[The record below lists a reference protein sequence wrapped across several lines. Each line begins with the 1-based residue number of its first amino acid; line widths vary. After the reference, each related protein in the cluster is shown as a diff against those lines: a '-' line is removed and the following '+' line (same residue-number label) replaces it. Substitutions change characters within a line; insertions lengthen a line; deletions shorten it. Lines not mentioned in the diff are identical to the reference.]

1 MFMVGAI
8 KRGLSLRDFE
18 EMTLGML
25 LDYFFEFDQFENDED
40 EEIKATQEDF
50 DKF

>member
-1 MFMVGAI
+1 MFLVGAI

-25 LDYFFEFDQFENDED
+25 LDYFSEFDQFENDDD
-40 EEIKATQEDF
+40 EETIATQEDF